1 MEVYSKN
8 LLLSNIKNI
17 LIILHEHVQT
27 MTFDNEQREIYW
39 WSTEIA
45 TELQGKSSLAEI
57 ERTTRE
63 RKVEPHVI
71 MASYLLPAKVHA
83 WFPCN
88 ATAPEL
94 AQIWPRRRRYQE
106 ARSQV
111 IKKLSPEEL
120 QARRDKDFCFNCKFL
135 IMRFTVRRRDVE
147 LKGKSTNGRNKR
159 RLFFLLFLSW
169 RRRY

>member
-1 MEVYSKN
+1 MNTYRLWPSTMNKGKSIGEVLKLQQNCRVN
-8 LLLSNIKNI
+8 LLW
-17 LIILHEHVQT
+17 
-27 MTFDNEQREIYW
+27 QR
-39 WSTEIA
+39 SSA
-45 TELQGKSSLAEI
+45 LQEC
-57 ERTTRE
+57 
-63 RKVEPHVI
+63 KVEPHVI